1 MIPCPECQTP
11 QYQGAIFC
19 SECGANLLP
28 QSHKNTAVLPFVEDI
43 PPLAPPSLLG
53 KPLDPSPSLHN
64 ITFVIP
70 SSGRRVIIREVVEVE
85 IGRKDLIKGLDP
97 ALDLSPDNGAKQG
110 VSRLHAIIKFTQLGP
125 TLTDLNSTNGTL
137 LNNYRLPP
145 KTPYLLHNGDEIR
158 FGHLLTHIF
167 WE

>member
-1 MIPCPECQTP
+1 M
-11 QYQGAIFC
+11 
-19 SECGANLLP
+19 
-28 QSHKNTAVLPFVEDI
+28 
-43 PPLAPPSLLG
+43 G
-53 KPLDPSPSLHN
+53 KPLEPSPFLHT

-70 SSGRRVIIREVVEVE
+70 SSGRRVILKQVREVE

-97 ALDLSPDNGAKQG
+97 ALDLSLDNGAKNG

-125 TLTDLNSTNGTL
+125 ALIDLNSTNGTL

-145 KTPYLLHNGDEIR
+145 QNPYLLHSGDEVR

-167 WE
+167 IEQRWVGSFGVWVYNNCYEL